1 MLESHKPEI
10 RRLWRVVALIGAF
23 LVVFWAYF
31 LRLVEFRVCTSQA
44 ELKPGDILFLPPLW
58 FYEVSA
64 MSWLQGS

>member
-1 MLESHKPEI
+1 M
-10 RRLWRVVALIGAF
+10 VALIGAF